1 MMKKALAI
9 LFAAAFAVTGAV
21 STPVQAADVDLDG
34 TYNAYLGLQTPK
46 YSFRNSW
53 NEPNYGLGVTGDD
66 GMVYFNQVTGWD
78 GSTAVTLP
86 GTFTDA
92 VIAGNGTYSVSV
104 DGLDF
109 SKFDDFSDQDFL
121 NLLFVDTD
129 IPNTGAI
136 TISNVHCI
144 FDGADKYTFDEA
156 FLDPDAKDYIDVLCC
171 NLWNDDLAKGQL
183 FYYSVP
189 MKKIEVTFDVSG
201 FNYDYGSAP
210 AASTTDTASTD
221 TLPKTGTLPVAM
233 YVAIGSAVVIGGA
246 VVATKKKRA

>member
-1 MMKKALAI
+1 
-9 LFAAAFAVTGAV
+9 
-21 STPVQAADVDLDG
+21 
-34 TYNAYLGLQTPK
+34 
-46 YSFRNSW
+46 
-53 NEPNYGLGVTGDD
+53 
-66 GMVYFNQVTGWD
+66 MVYFNQVTGWD

-129 IPNTGAI
+129 IPLIPGQLQFQMYIVFLMAQTSI
-136 TISNVHCI
+136 HLMKHSLIRMRRTISMFFAAI
-144 FDGADKYTFDEA
+144 FGMMI
-156 FLDPDAKDYIDVLCC
+156 LQ
-171 NLWNDDLAKGQL
+171 KGQL

-221 TLPKTGTLPVAM
+221 TLQRQALFL
-233 YVAIGSAVVIGGA
+233 
-246 VVATKKKRA
+246 